1 MADEWVPSIE
11 FVNMPDGSLRAQETM
26 EAMVRDILNA
36 HSAARDER
44 VKTVLRELGWFA
56 PEDIE
61 AHDRTE
67 RAAASDKALDGFA
80 VALHNVTVNGDA
92 IPKEAFAREVAAYNI
107 DLRVCSSCDMAGG
120 QHARACDVDPQWADR
135 T

>member
-1 MADEWVPSIE
+1 MDIGIPS
-11 FVNMPDGSLRAQETM
+11 DA
-26 EAMVRDILNA
+26 EAKAR
-36 HSAARDER
+36 SALLSDRYDAW
-44 VKTVLRELGWFA
+44 L
-56 PEDIE
+56 E

-67 RAAASDKALDGFA
+67 RAAASDKALEDFA

-92 IPKEAFAREVAAYNI
+92 IPKEAFAREAAAYGI
-107 DLRVCSSCDMAGG
+107 DLRVCASCDMAGG